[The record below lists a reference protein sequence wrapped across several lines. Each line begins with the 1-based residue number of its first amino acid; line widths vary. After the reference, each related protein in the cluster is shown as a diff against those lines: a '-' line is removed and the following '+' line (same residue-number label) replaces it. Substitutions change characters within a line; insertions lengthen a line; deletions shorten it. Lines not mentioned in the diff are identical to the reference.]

1 MQKLIDF
8 ALNDPTFWVNVVFVV
23 SAILLMKF
31 VPRILAGVPFV
42 DPKVLKEAL
51 EAGRDVVVLD
61 VRTPGEFTGPMGH
74 MPGAVNL
81 PLNEMAN
88 QLKEITAKL
97 EPYKAEPV
105 YVTCRTENRS
115 PRAARMLKSLG
126 FTKVSIVKGGMK
138 RWAKEGLTVEQAS

>member
-8 ALNDPTFWVNVVFVV
+8 ALNDPMFWFNMAFVASV
-23 SAILLMKF
+23 LVLMKF
-31 VPRILAGVPFV
+31 LPRLLAGVPFV
-42 DPKVLKEAL
+42 EPNVLKEAL
-51 EAGRDVVVLD
+51 DGGQDVVVID
-61 VRTPGEFTGPMGH
+61 VRRPEEFTGPLGH

-81 PLNEMAN
+81 PLAEMAK

-97 EPYKAEPV
+97 DPYKAEPV

-115 PRAARMLKSLG
+115 PRAARMLKSVG

-138 RWAKEGLTVEQAS
+138 RWAKKGLAVE